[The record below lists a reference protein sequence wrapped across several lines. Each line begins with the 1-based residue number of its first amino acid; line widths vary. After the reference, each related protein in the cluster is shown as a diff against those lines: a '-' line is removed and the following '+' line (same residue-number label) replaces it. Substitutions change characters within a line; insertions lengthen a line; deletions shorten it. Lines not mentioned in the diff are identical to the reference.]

1 MEQKM
6 DQTNLWW
13 VWALASVGALTV
25 LLMVFAVTSASQADA
40 AIAGNGQVS
49 DHMTHDMETWHES
62 MDHLNMEAEA
72 HHAGGEHGDCV
83 TDQPHSPDD
92 MATTRMGDMATSR
105 MGDMATAGMGIG
117 MGMSGG

>member
-6 DQTNLWW
+6 EETNLWW
-13 VWALASVGALTV
+13 AWALAFVGALTV

-49 DHMTHDMETWHES
+49 DHMTQDMETWHQS
-62 MDHLNMEAEA
+62 TDHLNMEAA
-72 HHAGGEHGDCV
+72 SHHAGGDHEDCV
-83 TDQPHSPDD
+83 TDQPHSPGD
-92 MATTRMGDMATSR
+92 MATTRMGDMP
-105 MGDMATAGMGIG
+105 TAGMG

>member
-13 VWALASVGALTV
+13 VWALALVGALTV

-49 DHMTHDMETWHES
+49 DHMNQDMETWHQS
-62 MDHLNMEAEA
+62 TDHLSMEAA
-72 HHAGGEHGDCV
+72 SHHAGGDHEDCV
-83 TDQPHSPDD
+83 TDQPHSPGN
-92 MATTRMGDMATSR
+92 MATTRMGDMP
-105 MGDMATAGMGIG
+105 TAGMGIR
-117 MGMSGG
+117 MSGG